1 MKALVIG
8 ATGAVGKDL
17 VELLLK
23 DGSFERVDVFVR
35 REVKVPSSKLVPPVP
50 VSPSKPSGTVPGPTF
65 RRGSGR
71 RR

>member
-17 VELLLK
+17 VEQLLK

-50 VSPSKPSGTVPGPTF
+50 AQSFQTL
-65 RRGSGR
+65 RY
-71 RR
+71 